1 MSPPWFASAEVATV
15 LASLVKPPVA
25 VMVIFPARPG
35 GAVVPSKL
43 MVGSVPILA
52 LLIWLPV
59 LRVTVPALIM
69 MSPARPLLLV
79 LLLILAPFEIIR
91 GPALSTTS
99 PPRPSLM
106 GLGAIEPLSRINVF
120 AVIFIWPASEWLA
133 WLEMWLPPEIL
144 TESAL
149 MV

>member
-59 LRVTVPALIM
+59 LTVTVPALIV

-79 LLLILAPFEIIR
+79 LLLILAPFEILR
-91 GPALSTTS
+91 APAFSTTS
-99 PPRPSLM
+99 PPRPSLTVFVV
-106 GLGAIEPLSRINVF
+106 IEPLFRV
-120 AVIFIWPASEWLA
+120 
-133 WLEMWLPPEIL
+133 
-144 TESAL
+144 T
-149 MV
+149 